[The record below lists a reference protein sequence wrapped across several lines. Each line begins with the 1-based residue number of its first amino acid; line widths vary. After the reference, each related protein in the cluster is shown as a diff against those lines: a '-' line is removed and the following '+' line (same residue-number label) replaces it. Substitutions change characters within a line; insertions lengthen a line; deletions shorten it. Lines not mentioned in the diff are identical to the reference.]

1 MKRDTNVVSSYYY
14 KVTGLQIFRE
24 YNCRIEDS
32 SVFEY
37 EFILITADTKW
48 NYL

>member
-24 YNCRIEDS
+24 SNCRTEDS
-32 SVFEY
+32 IVFEY
-37 EFILITADTKW
+37 EFILIPADTKW